1 MEPERLP
8 DLDPQSDLIDAC
20 LTRYGQ
26 MMRALLHVRAAS
38 MMPWNEAHLTLPQI
52 RVLSLLAGHIEG
64 LSGRALA
71 SMLGVGPS
79 AVTPLVDRLVD
90 HGYVR
95 RAEDRLDRRITR
107 LLLTSEGATVLQQM
121 AAGRREVL
129 AEVLQH
135 LAPEELETVERG
147 FGLVALGVQRTS
159 PTAEAALGACLP
171 LDAKKA
177 RLAASPTA
185 EPGAAGAEP
194 TLAVPAPSPT
204 EEAVVTL
211 PPARHESPSA
221 PHEPPLAASS
231 TA

>member
-1 MEPERLP
+1 
-8 DLDPQSDLIDAC
+8 
-20 LTRYGQ
+20 
-26 MMRALLHVRAAS
+26 
-38 MMPWNEAHLTLPQI
+38 
-52 RVLSLLAGHIEG
+52 
-64 LSGRALA
+64 
-71 SMLGVGPS
+71 MLGVGPS

-135 LAPEELETVERG
+135 LAPEELETVERA
-147 FGLVALGVQRTS
+147 FALVALGVRRTS
-159 PTAEAALGACLP
+159 PTAEAALAACLP
-171 LDAKKA
+171 LDAQKA
-177 RLAASPTA
+177 RLAAV
-185 EPGAAGAEP
+185 AAAEP
-194 TLAVPAPSPT
+194 TVAGAARTAADAEPTAAASAPSPLK
-204 EEAVVTL
+204 EPVVKG
-211 PPARHESPSA
+211 PAARHESPSA